1 MRLRRA
7 PGRPRGR
14 FRSLAR
20 GRPGARVFRG
30 RVRSAPLL
38 YRAGAERDL
47 DGADL
52 RRAGHLVPLRLDPR
66 RDRGVP
72 RRRRAAGRAL
82 GRDRRGRV
90 WRPFHPARARARG
103 RRRRPPQR
111 GLGARRAARLRRA
124 PAGAGAGPASPAE
137 DLKASLSAHHRVPR
151 IPGER
156 MRVGVP
162 KETAINERR
171 VALVP
176 ETVGRLVKSG
186 LEVLVER
193 GAGEGAFCA
202 DELYR
207 AAGAGLQAIATARRL
222 GAVVSAFD
230 VRPAVKE
237 QVESLGAS
245 FVAPEAVTTAAEAA
259 GGYAAELGEDQQRRE
274 LELIH
279 RHIREMDLVITTALI
294 PGRPAPRLIT
304 GAMVRDMRSG
314 AVIVDLAAEAG
325 GNCELTRPDETVRE
339 GGVTVLGP
347 LNLPATVPLHASQM
361 YSRNLQTL
369 LQRSEE
375 RRVGKKCRSRWSPY
389 H

>member
-1 MRLRRA
+1 METLPSGACASSRA
-7 PGRPRGR
+7 TAPP
-14 FRSLAR
+14 
-20 GRPGARVFRG
+20 
-30 RVRSAPLL
+30 SA
-38 YRAGAERDL
+38 
-47 DGADL
+47 
-52 RRAGHLVPLRLDPR
+52 
-66 RDRGVP
+66 
-72 RRRRAAGRAL
+72 
-82 GRDRRGRV
+82 
-90 WRPFHPARARARG
+90 ARARSSPSACW
-103 RRRRPPQR
+103 RRSGTGLACRRPEGFSLRASPRTQDSGGTDEGWGPERDRDQR
-111 GLGARRAARLRRA
+111 APCGLGARDGR
-124 PAGAGAGPASPAE
+124 P
-137 DLKASLSAHHRVPR
+137 
-151 IPGER
+151 PGEGGAR
-156 MRVGVP
+156 S
-162 KETAINERR
+162 A
-171 VALVP
+171 
-176 ETVGRLVKSG
+176 
-186 LEVLVER
+186 R
-193 GAGEGAFCA
+193 GAGRGRGR
-202 DELYR
+202 LLRRR
-207 AAGAGLQAIATARRL
+207 ALPRGRRDPRAGGRAGARRGGRRRQGATAPGPRGRAGPGGGGGAGWQAIATARRL
-222 GAVVSAFD
+222 GGVVSAFD

-369 LQRSEE
+369 LQHLVKDGALVIDLGDEITGAMVVTHQGEVRSL
-375 RRVGKKCRSRWSPY
+375 S
-389 H
+389 